1 MNGSKRP
8 GNFWLSKL
16 RQRAA
21 TRRAGAEHW
30 DASEAIVFG
39 SEIERRAAIKYFNA
53 AFRAEQSG
61 SGQAEELASAVA
73 SWDPDLGET
82 LDLYGRE
89 EAWHRELL
97 TGLLQQMGGEV
108 LPMGR
113 VTRLF
118 FEAYG
123 RAERMETIVLT
134 NLMFETI
141 GATTYRLTLPHVSS
155 PPLQRM
161 LKILSRD
168 EAFHVPLNTYFL
180 ERVLE
185 RCSAADVRRLKVV
198 YALLFSALV
207 LLPWASRPKSRA
219 FDRLGTFE
227 LARAYAGAL
236 AQLFTEY
243 PHIPLRPPAWVD
255 WVFRTSPGSRASRRP
270 SAG

>member
-1 MNGSKRP
+1 MNGGKRP
-8 GNFWLSKL
+8 GSFWLTKL
-16 RQRAA
+16 RQRA
-21 TRRAGAEHW
+21 RSRGAGAEHW
-30 DASEAIVFG
+30 DASETISFE
-39 SEIERRAAIKYFNA
+39 SETERRAALKYFNA

-61 SGQAEELASAVA
+61 SGQAEELASAVS
-73 SWDPDLGET
+73 SWDPELGET

-97 TGLLQQMGGEV
+97 TELLRQMGGEV
-108 LPMGR
+108 LPMGK

-118 FEAYG
+118 FEAYA

-155 PPLQRM
+155 PPLRRM
-161 LKILSRD
+161 LQILSRD

-185 RCSAADVRRLKVV
+185 RCSRAELRRLRFV
-198 YALLFSALV
+198 YGLLFSALV

-219 FDRLGTFE
+219 FDRLGAVE
-227 LARAYAGAL
+227 LARAYAAAL
-236 AQLFTEY
+236 AQLFIDY
-243 PHIPLRPPAWVD
+243 PHIPLRPPAWIR

-270 SAG
+270 SVG